1 MTTQPISDHELVTLL
16 AARDPL
22 HNVALDGPE
31 LDAALTALGGEIR
44 PAAVQTRVRGR
55 RRGRRLM
62 VAMGAGLVVC
72 AVVLASVLSPG
83 GASSGGVG
91 LPLAV
96 SPGQAAELNSIA
108 ERAAKIQVAGPGP
121 GQWLYERSE
130 TSSGG
135 GEQSGD
141 IFVGTHITFVTQQWM
156 GPAGQQ
162 RNRTVVKS
170 FGFDTPRDRA
180 VYEAHRSRLGSIVAS
195 PGHVSDQASPPI
207 GRSPGAPQNMPE
219 TTSGIVARF
228 HKLDRR
234 PGDGP
239 RFGADLFGEIVRIL
253 TSSTSQTQRAAAL
266 AAIKYVHGVQLP
278 GARDDALGRHG
289 TAIQDSL
296 NGHVTTII
304 VNDQTG
310 NLLQMTLRETKRS
323 TAKGTNRFPTK
334 DSTLQITY
342 LTRALVHSMT
352 ALPGGGRQ
360 PYHGPPVRPYQNP
373 TQSDHS

>member
-1 MTTQPISDHELVTLL
+1 MTTQPISDRELDTLL

-22 HNVALDGPE
+22 HHVALNGPG

-44 PAAVQTRVRGR
+44 PAAGQMRVSGR
-55 RRGRRLM
+55 RRGRRL
-62 VAMGAGLVVC
+62 VLAMGAGLVVC
-72 AVVLASVLSPG
+72 AVVLVSVLSFG
-83 GASSGGVG
+83 GGSSGGVG

-96 SPGQAAELNSIA
+96 SPAQAAELNGIA

-121 GQWLYERSE
+121 GQWLYERYE

-135 GEQSGD
+135 GAQAGD
-141 IFVGTHITFVTQQWM
+141 IVVNTHSTVVTQQWL

-180 VYEAHRSRLGSIVAS
+180 VYDANRSRLGSIVAS
-195 PGHVSDQASPPI
+195 PGQMSDQASPSI
-207 GRSPGAPQNMPE
+207 RNTPGAPQNMPD

-228 HKLDRR
+228 HKLDKR
-234 PGDGP
+234 PGDGA
-239 RFGADLFGEIVRIL
+239 RFGADLFDEIVRIL

-266 AAIKYVHGVQLP
+266 AAIKYARGVQLL
-278 GARDDALGRHG
+278 GDRDDALGRRG
-289 TAIQDSL
+289 TAISESF
-296 NGHVTTII
+296 NGQVTTII

-310 NLLQMTLRETKRS
+310 NLLQMSVRDTNRS
-323 TAKGTNRFPTK
+323 AAKGVNLLPSK
-334 DSTLQITY
+334 DSTLQRTY
-342 LTRALVHSMT
+342 LTRALVDSMT

-360 PYHGPPVRPYQNP
+360 AYHGPPVRPYQNP
-373 TQSDHS
+373 TPGAHS

>member
-1 MTTQPISDHELVTLL
+1 MTTQPISDHELDTLL

-22 HNVALDGPE
+22 HNVALDGPG

-44 PAAVQTRVRGR
+44 PTAVQTRVWSR
-55 RRGRRLM
+55 RRGRHL
-62 VAMGAGLVVC
+62 VLAMGAGLVVC
-72 AVVLASVLSPG
+72 AVVLASVLSSG
-83 GASSGGVG
+83 GGSGDGVG

-96 SPGQAAELNSIA
+96 SPAQAAELNGIA

-121 GQWLYERSE
+121 GQWLYERYE

-135 GEQSGD
+135 GEQSGE
-141 IFVGTHITFVTQQWM
+141 IVVNTHISFVTEQWM

-170 FGFDTPRDRA
+170 FGFDTPRDRS
-180 VYEAHRSRLGSIVAS
+180 VYEANRSRLGSIEAS
-195 PGHVSDQASPPI
+195 PGQVYDQASPPI
-207 GRSPGAPQNMPE
+207 AKSPGAPQNMPD

-228 HKLDRR
+228 HKLDDR

-266 AAIKYVHGVQLP
+266 AAIKYVHGVQLL
-278 GARDDALGRHG
+278 GARDDALGRRG
-289 TAIQDSL
+289 TAIQESE
-296 NGHVTTII
+296 NGQVTTII

-310 NLLQMTLRETKRS
+310 NLLQMSLRATKRS
-323 TAKGTNRFPTK
+323 TAKGTNLLPTK
-334 DSTLQITY
+334 DSTLQLTY
-342 LTRALVHSMT
+342 LSRALVDSMT

-360 PYHGPPVRPYQNP
+360 PYHGPPLRPYQNP
-373 TQSDHS
+373 THGDHS